1 MYKVRFIFVADFF
14 ITPMEELQKKEQSL
28 AKTQDKLNKYKDYL
42 LGRGKLSLS
51 KQTMLEKYRKT
62 FI

>member
-1 MYKVRFIFVADFF
+1 
-14 ITPMEELQKKEQSL
+14 MEELQKKEQSL